1 MKTKNEPRRYGLAA
15 IVFGLAGAT
24 IYLVMITV
32 TLAHV
37 QAVSNQIPFDM
48 RPLGYTLQDATQL
61 LAALGEDGREYYLMR
76 QIPLD
81 TAYPALLAMTL
92 ISTFYWLGLR
102 LPYRWLVQVGVV
114 LSLGAAFFD
123 YAENLGIATMILTW
137 PDLSQG
143 VVYASSFASVAKSLL
158 TTSAVLHAVFLGIL
172 RAVQSKRTLI
182 GD

>member
-1 MKTKNEPRRYGLAA
+1 MWRRLYLGW
-15 IVFGLAGAT
+15 AGAAT
-24 IYLVMITV
+24 YLVMINV

-37 QAVSNQIPFDM
+37 QAVSDQIPFDM
-48 RPLGYTLQDATQL
+48 RLLGYTLQDAAQL
-61 LAALGEDGREYYLMR
+61 LTALGEDGRNYYLMR

-102 LPYRWLVQVGVV
+102 LPYRRLVQVGVV

-123 YAENLGIATMILTW
+123 YAENLGIAAMILTW
-137 PDLSQG
+137 SNLPQT

-158 TTSAVLHAVFLGIL
+158 TTGAVLLVVFLGVL
-172 RAVQSKRTLI
+172 RVLQSKKTLI